1 VRVNW
6 RAATRRLLP
15 YLIVSAAGFL
25 LAYLVVFAFVFP
37 SGVVPDDGRVPAVAG
52 LDFVDAQRRLSVAG
66 YAAARG
72 MRRYSGRSPEGTVL
86 AQSPRAGTPLARGEP
101 VTLDLSAGEQT
112 AEVPPLIGASEAQA
126 RALVVDAG
134 LAVGEVTQQPSGTV
148 ARGTVAASDP
158 APGTRVPV
166 PARVNLVLSAGAPAV
181 LVPVLVGR
189 PVDDARRLIVEAG
202 LTVGQISVDSR
213 AVELPNTVTL
223 QDPGAGESA
232 PAGSAVRL
240 IVAGINAGG
249 FR

>member
-1 VRVNW
+1 MSVNW

-52 LDFVDAQRRLSVAG
+52 LDFVDAERRLSVAG
-66 YAAARG
+66 YTAARG
-72 MRRYSGRSPEGTVL
+72 MRRYSARSPEGTVL
-86 AQSPRAGTPLARGEP
+86 AQSPAAGTPLARGDA

-112 AEVPPLIGASEAQA
+112 AEVPPVIGASEAQA
-126 RALVVDAG
+126 RALLADAG
-134 LAVGEVTQQPSGTV
+134 FAVGDVTEQPSGAV
-148 ARGTVAASDP
+148 ARGAAAASNP
-158 APGTRVPV
+158 APGARVPV

-202 LTVGQISVDSR
+202 LLVGQISVNSR

-232 PAGSAVRL
+232 PAGSPVRL
-240 IVAGINAGG
+240 TIAGINAGG
-249 FR
+249 FQ